1 MRVHKIEIPKI
12 PEEEKTPIILQLLE
26 IIEQQSETMILQAE
40 EIQQL
45 KDQIAR
51 LKGHKPKPKI

>member
-12 PEEEKTPIILQLLE
+12 PEEEKTPTILRLQE
-26 IIEQQSETMILQAE
+26 IIEQGSETIILQAE

-51 LKGHKPKPKI
+51 LKG